1 MSVTPEL
8 DVAAVGFVP
17 STPLLIP
24 DLAGAAPGEPDE
36 VRAAARQAVDAML
49 ASGPDRIVVMAASP
63 PPTLNGAVPVWDFT
77 GFGLPAPELLGSWP
91 LPWQLGLGAWLLD
104 DRGWDGRRD
113 YVTAFSTAA
122 DLVGGRTAYLAVGD
136 GSVHFADEPSDG
148 FEGARETFDR
158 GVAAA
163 IAAGDVASLSALA
176 RDPVEEIRADAPP
189 VWRQVAAAVGSRP
202 VTTARLVYDAAPY
215 GVRYF
220 AGWWLL

>member
-1 MSVTPEL
+1 MSDIPDLEVC
-8 DVAAVGFVP
+8 AVGFVP
-17 STPLLIP
+17 STPLLVP

-36 VRAAARQAVDAML
+36 VRVAARQVVDEVL
-49 ASGPDRIVVMAASP
+49 ASGPARVVVVAASP
-63 PPTLNGAVPVWDFT
+63 PPALTGAVPVWDFT
-77 GFGLPAPELLGSWP
+77 GFGLPGPELLGSWP

-136 GSVHFADEPSDG
+136 GSVRFADEPPDG
-148 FEGARETFDR
+148 FEAARETFDS
-158 GVAAA
+158 GAAAA
-163 IAAGDVASLSALA
+163 ISAGDVASLAALV
-176 RDPVEEIRADAPP
+176 RDPVEQIRTDAPP
-189 VWRQVAAAVGSRP
+189 VWRQVTAAVGSRP
-202 VTTARLVYDAAPY
+202 VTTARLVYDGAPF